1 MALVGWRRKG
11 SFALATSNAG
21 VTRAATRMGAAT
33 ALSRTIGFGRVW
45 MIATVLGTTYLGN
58 TYQGSSSVSNVLFEL
73 LAAGALSAVLVPT
86 FVHHLEADD
95 QSETE
100 RLASGIL
107 GIALAALGV
116 VTVLAMFAAP
126 LLADAL
132 TAGAPNATIAAQQQ
146 DLSTFF
152 LYFFI
157 PQILLY
163 GWGTVSTAVLYAK
176 RHFAIA
182 AVAPVANT
190 VAVVIS
196 LAIFWAMHGGHDNL
210 DLTLPEK
217 LVLALGATIGVLGF
231 VGVPAVALHRSGFR
245 LRPRLGARDDKLR
258 GLMRLSGW
266 AVLQHAGI
274 GILLGAAI
282 VLGNRVEGGVVAYQF
297 AFVLFLAPYAI
308 LAHPV
313 QTAIQPE
320 LTLDAARDDKPAFAT
335 GLRWALDSMS
345 LLILPVSAAF
355 VAMAL
360 PAMRAITVD
369 TQHGNVDLLAAAIAS
384 LGIGLLPYSVFLLLA
399 RALYARGDSRT
410 PALVAL
416 VTSCLGAAC
425 MVAISFATTGTG
437 RVLALGFGHSLAYLL
452 GAVVLVVVLRRRL
465 GEPLF
470 PPALPL
476 ALVTSVA
483 LGAAGWFLFRE
494 LGEMGRVTTILVL
507 IGVGLVGG
515 AIYVGVI
522 RLVRGQGFPTVR
534 ASAAA
539 TQDGSEK
546 PADLS

>member
-1 MALVGWRRKG
+1 
-11 SFALATSNAG
+11 
-21 VTRAATRMGAAT
+21 MGAAT
-33 ALSRTIGFGRVW
+33 LLSRSVGFVRVW

-95 QSETE
+95 QPEAE

-107 GIALAALGV
+107 GIALVALGI
-116 VTVLAMFAAP
+116 VTVIALIAAP
-126 LLADAL
+126 SIARAL
-132 TAGAPNATIAAQQQ
+132 TSGAPNETIREQQIE
-146 DLSTFF
+146 LSTFF

-157 PQILLY
+157 PQIMFY

-176 RHFAIA
+176 RRFAIA
-182 AVAPVANT
+182 AVAPIANT
-190 VAVVIS
+190 VAVVIALS
-196 LAIFWAMHGGHDNL
+196 IFWVMHGSNGDL
-210 DLTLPEK
+210 DLTLAEK
-217 LVLALGATIGVLGF
+217 LVLALGATFGVLGF
-231 VGVPAVALHRSGFR
+231 VGVPAVALRRTGFR
-245 LRPRLGARDDKLR
+245 LRPRLMPRDERLR

-320 LTLDAARDDKPAFAT
+320 LTLDASREDNAAFAK
-335 GLRWALDSMS
+335 GLRWALDSMA
-345 LLILPVSAAF
+345 LLVLPVSAAF
-355 VAMAL
+355 VALAV

-369 TQHGNVDLLAAAIAS
+369 GSNANIDLLAAAIAS

-410 PALVAL
+410 PAIVAL
-416 VTSCLGAAC
+416 VTACLGAGF
-425 MVAISFATTGTG
+425 MVVASFASHGSG

-452 GAVVLVVVLRRRL
+452 GAITLGVVLRRRL
-465 GEPLF
+465 RAPLF
-470 PPALPL
+470 PTALPL
-476 ALVTSVA
+476 ALVTSAVLGTAAWA
-483 LGAAGWFLFRE
+483 LFEVIGP
-494 LGEMGRVTTILVL
+494 MGRIATIALL
-507 IGVGLVGG
+507 AAVGAIGG
-515 AIYVGVI
+515 ALYVGII
-522 RLVRGQGFPTVR
+522 RLVRRQGMPTLR

-539 TQDGSEK
+539 TQDGNEN
-546 PADLS
+546 PAARS